1 MQEELYEHAVT
12 EAKESAGTVTELLGL
27 NIELLTWDHLLAAVI
42 SLIVC
47 VIAIR
52 LIMRVLR
59 RMVNRSR
66 LSESLGQ
73 FLLRLAKIAMEFLT
87 ILIVAGSLGF
97 DVTALL
103 AVFSLLGLA
112 LSLSVQNSL
121 TNLMSGIVILFT
133 KPFVVGEYVESGG
146 VSGTVREIGLFYT
159 QMTTLDNKII
169 YVPNSE
175 LSASKIVNYTREPN
189 RRVDLIFGAGYDYPT
204 ETVLAALRKMVKTIP
219 GALQE
224 PAPDVHV
231 ENYAASNIEYI
242 VRVWCR
248 HEDYWDVYY
257 AVKEAVPAA
266 FAEAG
271 VQMSYEHMNV
281 HVV

>member
-1 MQEELYEHAVT
+1 M
-12 EAKESAGTVTELLGL
+12 
-27 NIELLTWDHLLAAVI
+27 
-42 SLIVC
+42 
-47 VIAIR
+47 
-52 LIMRVLR
+52 
-59 RMVNRSR
+59 
-66 LSESLGQ
+66 
-73 FLLRLAKIAMEFLT
+73 
-87 ILIVAGSLGF
+87 
-97 DVTALL
+97 
-103 AVFSLLGLA
+103 
-112 LSLSVQNSL
+112 
-121 TNLMSGIVILFT
+121 
-133 KPFVVGEYVESGG
+133 
-146 VSGTVREIGLFYT
+146 REIGLFYT
-159 QMTTLDNKII
+159 KMTTLDNKII

-224 PAPDVHV
+224 PSPDVHV

>member
-1 MQEELYEHAVT
+1 MNDNLYPSAVSD
-12 EAKESAGTVTELLGL
+12 AKQSAETVTEQLGL
-27 NIELLTWDHLLAAVI
+27 NIKLLTWDRLFAAVI

-47 VIAIR
+47 VIAIH

-59 RMVNRSR
+59 RVVDRSR
-66 LSESLGQ
+66 LSEALGR
-73 FLLRLAKIAMEFLT
+73 FLLRLCRIALDFVT

-112 LSLSVQNSL
+112 LTLSIQNSL
-121 TNLMSGIVILFT
+121 SNLMSGIVILVT
-133 KPFVVGEYVESGG
+133 KPFTVGEYIESGG
-146 VSGTVREIGLFYT
+146 VAGTVRDIGLFYT
-159 QMTTLDNKII
+159 QMTTLDNKAI

-175 LSASKIVNYTREPN
+175 LSATKIINYTREPN
-189 RRVDLIFGAGYDYPT
+189 RRVDLIFSAGCDYPT
-204 ETVLAALRKMVKTIP
+204 ETVLAALRRMVQTIP
-219 GALQE
+219 GALTD
-224 PAPDVHV
+224 PAPEVHV
-231 ENYAASNIEYI
+231 ENYAASNIEYV
-242 VRVWCR
+242 VRVWCK
-248 HEDYWDVYY
+248 HEDYWNVYY

-281 HVV
+281 HMV

>member
-1 MQEELYEHAVT
+1 MNEQLYGGAIS

-27 NIELLTWDHLLAAVI
+27 NIKLLTWDRLLAAVV

-59 RMVNRSR
+59 RIIARSH
-66 LSESLGQ
+66 LSESLGK
-73 FLLRLAKIAMEFLT
+73 FLLQLGKIALEFIT

-112 LSLSVQNSL
+112 LTLSVQNSL
-121 TNLMSGIVILFT
+121 TNLMSGIVILVT
-133 KPFVVGEYVESGG
+133 KPFAVGEYIESGG
-146 VSGTVREIGLFYT
+146 VAGTVRQIGLFYT
-159 QMTTLDNKII
+159 QMVTLDNKAI

-175 LSASKIVNYTREPN
+175 LSATKIVNYTREPN
-189 RRVDLIFGAGYDYPT
+189 RRVDLVFGAGYDYPT
-204 ETVLAALRKMVKTIP
+204 ETVLSALREMVKTIP
-219 GALQE
+219 GALHD
-224 PAPDVHV
+224 PAPAVHV
-231 ENYAASNIEYI
+231 EHYAASNIEYV
-242 VRVWCR
+242 VRVWCK

-257 AVKEAVPAA
+257 AVQEAVPAA
-266 FAEAG
+266 FANAG
-271 VQMSYEHMNV
+271 VQMSYEHVNV
-281 HVV
+281 HMI

>member
-1 MQEELYEHAVT
+1 MTGNNL
-12 EAKESAGTVTELLGL
+12 EAISEARQSAETVTEQLGL
-27 NIELLTWDHLLAAVI
+27 NIKLLTWDHLLAAVV

-47 VIAIR
+47 VIAIH

-59 RMVNRSR
+59 RIVARSR
-66 LSESLGQ
+66 LSESLGR
-73 FLLRLAKIAMEFLT
+73 FFLRLAKIAMQFLA

-133 KPFVVGEYVESGG
+133 KPFVAGEYVESGG
-146 VSGTVREIGLFYT
+146 VSGTVRDIGLFYT
-159 QMTTLDNKII
+159 QMTTLDNKAI

-175 LSASKIVNYTREPN
+175 LSASKIINYTREPN
-189 RRVDLIFGAGYDYPT
+189 RRVDLVFGAGYEHPT
-204 ETVLAALRKMVKTIP
+204 ETVLAALREMVAGIP
-219 GALQE
+219 GALTD
-224 PAPDVHV
+224 PAPAVHV
-231 ENYAASNIEYI
+231 EAYAASNIQYV

-257 AVKEAVPAA
+257 AINEAVPAA
-266 FAEAG
+266 FEKAG
-271 VQMSYEHMNV
+271 VSMSYEHVNV
-281 HVV
+281 HMV

>member
-1 MQEELYEHAVT
+1 MPTNTLETISDARQ
-12 EAKESAGTVTELLGL
+12 SAETVTEQLGL
-27 NIELLTWDHLLAAVI
+27 NIKFLTWDHLLGAVI

-52 LIMRVLR
+52 LIMRILR
-59 RMVNRSR
+59 RITERSR
-66 LSESLGQ
+66 MSDSLTR
-73 FLLRLAKIAMEFLT
+73 FFLRLAKIGMQFLT

-121 TNLMSGIVILFT
+121 TNLMSGVVILFT

-159 QMTTLDNKII
+159 QLTTLDNKAI

-175 LSASKIVNYTREPN
+175 LSASKIINYTREPN
-189 RRVDLIFGAGYDYPT
+189 RRVDLVFGAGYDHPT
-204 ETVLAALRKMVKTIP
+204 ETVLTALREMVVTIP
-219 GALQE
+219 GVLTD
-224 PAPDVHV
+224 PAPAVHV
-231 ENYAASNIEYI
+231 ENYAASNIQYI
-242 VRVWCR
+242 VRAWCR

-257 AVKEAVPAA
+257 AIQEAVPGA
-266 FAEAG
+266 FEKAG
-271 VQMSYEHMNV
+271 VSMSYEHMNV
-281 HVV
+281 HMM

>member
-1 MQEELYEHAVT
+1 MPTNTLETISDARQ
-12 EAKESAGTVTELLGL
+12 SAETVTEQLGL
-27 NIELLTWDHLLAAVI
+27 NIKFLTWDHLLGAVI

-52 LIMRVLR
+52 LIMRILR
-59 RMVNRSR
+59 RITERSR
-66 LSESLGQ
+66 MSDSLAR
-73 FLLRLAKIAMEFLT
+73 FFLRLAKIGMQFLT

-121 TNLMSGIVILFT
+121 TNLMSGVVILFT

-146 VSGTVREIGLFYT
+146 VSGTVREIGLFYS
-159 QMTTLDNKII
+159 QLTTLDNKAI

-175 LSASKIVNYTREPN
+175 LSASKIINYTREPN
-189 RRVDLIFGAGYDYPT
+189 RRVDLVFGAGYDHPT
-204 ETVLAALRKMVKTIP
+204 ETVLTALREMVVTIP
-219 GALQE
+219 GVLTD
-224 PAPDVHV
+224 PAPAVHV
-231 ENYAASNIEYI
+231 ENYAASNIQYI
-242 VRVWCR
+242 VRAWCR

-257 AVKEAVPAA
+257 AIQEAVPGA
-266 FAEAG
+266 FEKAG
-271 VQMSYEHMNV
+271 VSMSYEHMNV
-281 HVV
+281 HMM

>member
-59 RMVNRSR
+59 RMVDRSR